1 MSLTSTDDQDDA
13 IILLDRIDIPSTL
26 VDMDDVDMNEWD

>member
-26 VDMDDVDMNEWD
+26 VDMDDVDMNE